1 MTVLERDKVLY
12 DIFGMVWY
20 SMFGMLGHYM
30 VLSGDIAQYCAVWFC
45 DSVGTGRGV
54 VSWQRQFYA

>member
-20 SMFGMLGHYM
+20 SMFGMLGHCM
-30 VLSGDIAQYCAVWFC
+30 VLSGMVFC